1 MPGVGKFT
9 TIQINLGCLITR
21 TTQIDFIFKKKKNP
35 PPMMALLAGP
45 GHLQL
50 DLVQLAHLDS
60 GRDKFDHPS
69 RNEPAM
75 ARSAGWVANFGHGW
89 LGTIGL
95 LPDLTKAGWSD

>member
-1 MPGVGKFT
+1 
-9 TIQINLGCLITR
+9 
-21 TTQIDFIFKKKKNP
+21 
-35 PPMMALLAGP
+35 MMVLLARL

-50 DLVQLAHLDS
+50 DLVQLAHLGS

-69 RNEPAM
+69 WNEPAM

-95 LPDLTKAGWSD
+95 LPDLTKVGWSD